1 MKIYKAIENIK
12 KGDTLE
18 INDGNVKK
26 KQQDIEW
33 VDINTKVIPAKLFKK
48 YGISDFQIM
57 KQKMRKDGE
66 IWNNINF
73 FDAKKEAEKL
83 GYRLPDMREML
94 ALLEFYKQKNKTISE
109 NDKEFLGIEEL
120 SYEEK
125 VCYEWIEGAGCAFRR
140 GGYWSGGSNAG
151 AFSLHL
157 SISPG
162 PAHYCFG
169 FRCVR

>member
-1 MKIYKAIENIK
+1 MKIYKAIEDIK
-12 KGDTLE
+12 KGDILE
-18 INDGNVKK
+18 INDDNVKK

-73 FDAKKEAEKL
+73 YDAKKEAEKL

-94 ALLEFYKQKNKTISE
+94 ALLEFYKQKNKTVSE
-109 NDKEFLGIEEL
+109 NDKEFLGIKEL
-120 SYEEK
+120 SYKEN

-140 GGYWSGGSNAG
+140 GGDWDDGSDAG
-151 AFSLHL
+151 AFTLPL
-157 SISPG
+157 NDSPG
-162 PAHYCFG
+162 STDYDFG